1 MKTINSQEF
10 GPIRTTLDVN
20 SEPQFN
26 LNDVCKA
33 LELDARHVRA
43 RLCDDVVSTDIVLDT
58 KGRRQKMLFVNEDG
72 LYDIILDS
80 RKPEA
85 KRFRKWITS
94 EVLPDIRKNGG
105 YMMIRPNES
114 EEELMARALQIA
126 NATLQKKD
134 RLIDF
139 LQPKADY
146 ADMVLL
152 SQDCLTTRQI
162 AKELGMTAQALNKL
176 LCEQRIQYGQSG
188 QYMLHCDHANKGL
201 VQNRTFTYRD
211 SKGNI
216 RTQIQM
222 VWTEKG
228 RLFIHKQI
236 KSLRQ
241 VETYDLFSMN
251 NDSQAIN
258 FNTYIN
264 YEEII

>member
-1 MKTINSQEF
+1 MKEINSKEF
-10 GPIRTTLDVN
+10 GSIRTTLGFTG
-20 SEPQFN
+20 EALFN

-94 EVLPDIRKNGG
+94 EVLPNIRKHGG
-105 YMMIRPNES
+105 YMMLRANES
-114 EEELMARALQIA
+114 NEELMARALQMA
-126 NATLQKKD
+126 NDALQKKD
-134 RLIDF
+134 KLIDF

-146 ADMVLL
+146 TDEVLL
-152 SQDCLTTRQI
+152 SKDCLTITQI
-162 AKELGMTAQALNKL
+162 AKELGMTAQTLNKL
-176 LCEQRIQYGQSG
+176 LSDQGIQYRQSN
-188 QYMLHCDHANKGL
+188 QWMLYSKYAGMGL
-201 VQNRTFTYRD
+201 AQNRTHPYSG
-211 SKGNI
+211 SKGSV
-216 RTQIQM
+216 RTQTQM

-228 RLFIHKQI
+228 RLFIHNLI
-236 KSLRQ
+236 KRLRQ
-241 VETYDLFSMN
+241 QATYDLFSMN
-251 NDSQAIN
+251 NDLQTFD
-258 FNTYIN
+258 FNTHTN